1 MTVKTC
7 VPLVFDVGIEVG
19 NMRTCKQRNA
29 SGPAEEFQCYPE
41 GELTVHTIYGVENG
55 ERCADVGREQT
66 HQLQQLRSAYE
77 EYDAIFRSFRAAIL
91 RSDAAEKVNT
101 QIPEWIPLS
110 VD

>member
-29 SGPAEEFQCYPE
+29 SGPAEKFQCYLE
-41 GELTVHTIYGVENG
+41 GELTGHTTYGVRSG
-55 ERCADVGREQT
+55 ERSADVGREQT
-66 HQLQQLRSAYE
+66 DELQKLRSAYE

-91 RSDAAEKVNT
+91 RADAADKVNT
-101 QIPEWIPLS
+101 RIPEWIPLS
-110 VD
+110 VN

>member
-1 MTVKTC
+1 MFC
-7 VPLVFDVGIEVG
+7 EVVNG
-19 NMRTCKQRNA
+19 A
-29 SGPAEEFQCYPE
+29 SGPVAKFQCYLE
-41 GELTVHTIYGVENG
+41 GELTGHTISNSVENG
-55 ERCADVGREQT
+55 ERSADVGRKQTEQ
-66 HQLQQLRSAYE
+66 LEKLRSAYE

>member
-66 HQLQQLRSAYE
+66 HNCNNYALHTKSTMRY
-77 EYDAIFRSFRAAIL
+77 
-91 RSDAAEKVNT
+91 
-101 QIPEWIPLS
+101 S
-110 VD
+110 VPSVRRFYVLMRQRR